1 MKSVVTANPFRCRM
15 WSHHD
20 RLEGYVTEETCS
32 AEIESFGRHGQF
44 VPVLGRPLRGD
55 PAYDIEL
62 IYGARRL
69 FVARHLNKP
78 LLVEL
83 RDLDDRDA
91 IVAMDIEN
99 RHRKDISSYERGLSY
114 ARWLRADY
122 FKSQDDIARALKVS
136 SSQVSRLL
144 KLARLPSIVIDAFA
158 SPADICETWGLDL
171 AEALDQPEHRA
182 AVVRKAR
189 SIVATTPRPAGRDV
203 YRQLMAASAPGRKPK
218 PAARDLIVRGQDGEP
233 LFRVRRQTN
242 TIAILLPITRISE
255 DMIGRIRREIVK
267 TMEQPKER
275 AGVRATP
282 ADARTRTIPTE
293 REAERRA

>member
-1 MKSVVTANPFRCRM
+1 M

-44 VPVLGRPLRGD
+44 VPALGRPLLGD

-83 RDLDDRDA
+83 RDLNDRDA

-122 FKSQDDIARALKVS
+122 FKSQDEIARALKVS
-136 SSQVSRLL
+136 ASQVSRLL
-144 KLARLPSIVIDAFA
+144 KLARLPSVVVDAFA
-158 SPADICETWGLDL
+158 SPADICERWGLDL
-171 AEALDQPEHRA
+171 AEALDNPEHRA

-189 SIVATTPRPAGRDV
+189 AIVAMTPRPPGHDV
-203 YRQLMAASAPGRKPK
+203 YRQLMVTSAPGRGPRKQSH
-218 PAARDLIVRGQDGEP
+218 DTIVKGEDGEP
-233 LFRVRRQTN
+233 LFRVRHQTN
-242 TIAILLPITRISE
+242 TVAILLPVARVSE
-255 DMIGRIRREIVK
+255 DMIERIRRDIVK
-267 TMEQPKER
+267 IMEQPQER
-275 AGVRATP
+275 PGG
-282 ADARTRTIPTE
+282 RTRTMPTE
-293 REAERRA
+293 REGDRVSS

>member
-1 MKSVVTANPFRCRM
+1 M

-32 AEIESFGRHGQF
+32 AEIESFERHGQF

-55 PAYDIEL
+55 RAYDVEL

-83 RDLDDRDA
+83 RELSDHDA

-144 KLARLPSIVIDAFA
+144 KLARLPSIVVDAFD

-171 AEALDQPEHRA
+171 AEALERPEHRA

-189 SIVATTPRPAGRDV
+189 AIVATTPRPPGREV
-203 YRQLMAASAPGRKPK
+203 YRQLIAASAPGRKPK
-218 PAARDLIVRGQDGEP
+218 PAAHDVIVKGEDGEP
-233 LFRVRRQTN
+233 LFRVRQQTN
-242 TIAILLPITRISE
+242 TIAILLPVTRVSE
-255 DMIGRIRREIVK
+255 DMIGCIRRDIVK
-267 TMEQPKER
+267 IMERPKER
-275 AGVRATP
+275 TGARATT
-282 ADARTRTIPTE
+282 ADPRTRTMLTE
-293 REAERRA
+293 REAERMS

>member
-1 MKSVVTANPFRCRM
+1 M

-32 AEIESFGRHGQF
+32 TEIESFKRHGQF

-83 RDLDDRDA
+83 RELTDRDA

-114 ARWLRADY
+114 ARWLRANY

-144 KLARLPSIVIDAFA
+144 KLARLPSIVVDAFA

-171 AEALDQPEHRA
+171 ADALDQPEHRA

-189 SIVATTPRPAGRDV
+189 AIVATTPRPAGRDV
-203 YRQLMAASAPGRKPK
+203 YRQLMATSIPGRKPK
-218 PAARDLIVRGQDGEP
+218 PAARDVVVKGNNGEP
-233 LFRVRRQTN
+233 LFRVRHQTN
-242 TIAILLPITRISE
+242 TIAILLPVTRVSE
-255 DMIGRIRREIVK
+255 DMFGRIRRDIAKV
-267 TMEQPKER
+267 MEQSKER
-275 AGVRATP
+275 IGA
-282 ADARTRTIPTE
+282 RTIPTE
-293 REAERRA
+293 RDGERILTP